1 MPCQRV
7 FMLIKEVHENENIKN
22 ALLTKSKQKS
32 DENKKKKK
40 SRLSTRV
47 IISGGTKTYSYLI
60 ISMLNIIFS
69 KTVY

>member
-7 FMLIKEVHENENIKN
+7 FMLIKEVHINGSIKN
-22 ALLTKSKQKS
+22 ALLKKSKRSGPVRK
-32 DENKKKKK
+32 EKKAEYLPV
-40 SRLSTRV
+40 LSSLEV
-47 IISGGTKTYSYLI
+47 QKTYSYLI